1 MARYYFQLSDGKEV
15 LNTGKGLELLGNAA
29 AREEAVILARELK
42 DGKVMPGRSW
52 DGWFVQIV
60 DQHGHEVDTV
70 PIDAVPE

>member
-1 MARYYFQLSDGKEV
+1 MARYYFQLSDGNEV
-15 LNTGKGLELLGNAA
+15 LKTGKGLDLLGNAA
-29 AREEAVILARELK
+29 AREEALILARELK

>member
-15 LNTGKGLELLGNAA
+15 LKAGKGLELLGNAA